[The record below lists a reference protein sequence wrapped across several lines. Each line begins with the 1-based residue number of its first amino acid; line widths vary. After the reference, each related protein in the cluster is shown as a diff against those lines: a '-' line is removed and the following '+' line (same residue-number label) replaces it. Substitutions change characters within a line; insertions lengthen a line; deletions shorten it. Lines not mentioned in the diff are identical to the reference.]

1 MMTKEVLKYLVT
13 PTMIFFIFGIY
24 VQHFVSK
31 PIPPKKLLCDKGNL
45 LAQIDGVSSVYTRV
59 GGLACKFDKGTLIIR
74 DQNNI
79 VALNIE

>member
-1 MMTKEVLKYLVT
+1 MMTKEVLKYLVI

-31 PIPPKKLLCDKGNL
+31 PIPPKKLLCDKE
-45 LAQIDGVSSVYTRV
+45 IDGVSSVYTRV
-59 GGLACKFDKGTLIIR
+59 GGLACKYDKGTLIIR